1 MPKAFDLFQI
11 VSDIY
16 DGFLKVYWEEEEK
29 NKGNSWGECGLLLRF
44 MWIVNLV
51 SCWIEDYTEL
61 GHEMDEL
68 KEIMLFQENDEK
80 MYFSSYIAQ
89 LLETEKIENI
99 IKYNKKYWIPL
110 REKYPESE
118 LVWKN

>member
-16 DGFLKVYWEEEEK
+16 DGFLKVYRKEEEK

-61 GHEMDEL
+61 GHEMDGRL
-68 KEIMLFQENDEK
+68 IWRK
-80 MYFSSYIAQ
+80 
-89 LLETEKIENI
+89 
-99 IKYNKKYWIPL
+99 
-110 REKYPESE
+110 SE
-118 LVWKN
+118 